1 MPCICNKDNKLKK
14 KENMKFDDFFDLFK
28 KNMMAF
34 LLHSAETAFDI
45 KVNVLKEENLSSIV
59 EGRERLLKLHNEINE
74 IEKNLDPTFISI
86 EKVEALRRYRE
97 DILRNL
103 NKHFQDNEKLGEMV

>member
-1 MPCICNKDNKLKK
+1 MPCICNKDNKLK

-28 KNMMAF
+28 KKTLKF
-34 LLHSAETAFDI
+34 FLHSTETAFDI
-45 KVNVLKEENLSSIV
+45 KVNALKEENLSSIV

-97 DILRNL
+97 NILRNL
-103 NKHFQDNEKLGEMV
+103 NKHFQDNKKLGEMV